1 MIKLIIAGG
10 RDFKDY
16 NLLQLETQRFLVEQ
30 QFKPSQV
37 TIISGKEPN
46 GADKLGED
54 FAEKYHF
61 PIIEMPAKWDDL
73 DNPIRLI
80 KTRKDG
86 TKYNALAGP
95 IRNEE
100 MAKIATHL
108 IVFWDGKSPGTKSMI
123 GLGEKYKLISK
134 IIRYEK

>member
-10 RDFKDY
+10 SDFKDY
-16 NLLQLETQRFLVEQ
+16 NLLQFETQRFLVEQ
-30 QFKPSQV
+30 QFKPNQV
-37 TIISGKEPN
+37 TIISGKAD
-46 GADKLGED
+46 GADTLGEV
-54 FAEKYHF
+54 FANKYHF

-80 KTRKDG
+80 RTRRDG

-108 IVFWDGKSPGTKSMI
+108 IAFHDGKSTGTGGMI
-123 GLGEKYKLISK
+123 KLASPEKYNLITK
-134 IIRYEK
+134 VVNY

>member
-16 NLLQLETQRFLVEQ
+16 NLLQFETQRFLVEN
-30 QFKPSQV
+30 QFKPSEV
-37 TIISGKEPN
+37 TIISGKAD
-46 GADKLGED
+46 GADSLGEI
-54 FAEKYHF
+54 FANKYHF
-61 PIIEMPAKWDDL
+61 PIIESPAKWDDL

-80 KTRKDG
+80 KTRRDG

-108 IVFWDGKSPGTKSMI
+108 IAFFDGSSSGTKSMI
-123 GLGEKYKLISK
+123 GLGEKYNLISK
-134 IIRYEK
+134 VVRY

>member
-16 NLLQLETQRFLVEQ
+16 NLLQLETQKFLVEQ

-37 TIISGKEPN
+37 TIISGKAD

-54 FAEKYHF
+54 FANKYHF

-108 IVFWDGKSPGTKSMI
+108 IAFWDGQSKGSKNM
-123 GLGEKYKLISK
+123 LENAQKYELTYK
-134 IIRYEK
+134 IINY

>member
-10 RDFKDY
+10 RDFSDY

-30 QFKPSQV
+30 NFNPKEV
-37 TIISGKEPN
+37 TIISGKAY
-46 GADKLGED
+46 GADTLGED
-54 FAEKYHF
+54 FANKYHF
-61 PIIEMPAKWDDL
+61 PIIEMPAKWDDIE
-73 DNPIRLI
+73 NPIRLI
-80 KTRKDG
+80 KTRRDG

-108 IVFWDGKSPGTKSMI
+108 IAFWDGKSSGTKSMI

-134 IIRYEK
+134 IIRYD

>member
-46 GADKLGED
+46 GADKLGEE
-54 FAEKYHF
+54 FANKYHF

-80 KTRKDG
+80 KTRKDE
-86 TKYNALAGP
+86 TQYNALAGP
-95 IRNEE
+95 IRNDE
-100 MAKIATHL
+100 MTKIATHL
-108 IVFWDGKSPGTKSMI
+108 IAFFDGSSSGTKSMI

-134 IIRYEK
+134 VIKY